1 MNIYS
6 KVPLRISLFGGST
19 DYPHYYKNYGSE
31 ILNMAINK
39 FVRIEYRKLNP
50 ATLANYRF
58 VYRKIEM
65 LRNSEESEN
74 PVFKNIFKFTK
85 IYQPGEYNY
94 QSDLPSMSGVG
105 SSSAFIIAMTN
116 LLNFIKYKKTLN
128 SKNLANQAIFFEQKI
143 LRECVGVQ
151 DQITCA
157 HGGFNRISIDKKGN
171 YKVKNLMNNYHNR
184 INLLTDSLLLIY
196 SGVRRFSN
204 VEALSQKKKIIQS
217 DLSFLS
223 ESALNAEKIIK
234 NKNVSIYEIGRLLKS
249 NWEIK
254 KTLSKRMTIPQSEEI
269 ISLCM
274 KNQGIGGKVIG
285 TGNGGFVLFQVKKEY
300 QKCLIKKLKKFLVL
314 KFKCFN
320 EKPSINEVII

>member
-19 DYPHYYKNYGSE
+19 DYPHYYKNHGSQ

-50 ATLANYRF
+50 ATSVNYRF

-65 LRNSEESEN
+65 LRSFKESQN
-74 PVFKNIFKFTK
+74 PVFRNIFKFLK
-85 IYQPGEYNY
+85 IYPPGEYNY
-94 QSDLPSMSGVG
+94 QCDLPSMSGVG
-105 SSSAFIIAMTN
+105 SSSAFVIAMTN
-116 LLNFIKYKKTLN
+116 LLNFIKYKKTLD
-128 SKNLANQAIFFEQKI
+128 SKNLANQAIFFEQEI
-143 LRECVGVQ
+143 LKECVGVQ
-151 DQITCA
+151 DQIACA

-171 YKVKNLMNNYHNR
+171 YKVKNLMNNYHKR

-223 ESALNAEKIIK
+223 ESASNAEKIIK

-254 KTLSKRMTIPQSEEI
+254 KTLSKKMIISQTEEI
-269 ISLCM
+269 INLCM
-274 KNQGIGGKVIG
+274 KNGGIGGKVIG
-285 TGNGGFVLFQVKKEY
+285 TGNGGFVLFQVKKDY
-300 QKCLIKKLKKFLVL
+300 QKFLIKKLKKFLVM
-314 KFKCFN
+314 KFNCYNK
-320 EKPSINEVII
+320 KPSINEVII